1 MGWHRARSGA
11 PLSVAEDGELTVAP
25 RRRNFD
31 AETINSVLSGR
42 RSGLS
47 WDQIEAHPQMQG
59 KLRKGDAQASWNA
72 AIESSPAEVNRALEL
87 DRLEALHRAAWPAAS
102 RGDLAAIE
110 KVTRLLEL
118 RMRLRAQA
126 ADNDHALTRAFE
138 ESVKTSRQLV
148 AGLDDALIAAG
159 RRLAERVDEAVA
171 TGDGQEVTK
180 ALYLLPHMMN
190 VLREALATP
199 ASRLEKGIT
208 QAKGQ
213 TQRSATLAMLRGGN
227 DGNSGASA

>member
-1 MGWHRARSGA
+1 
-11 PLSVAEDGELTVAP
+11 
-25 RRRNFD
+25 
-31 AETINSVLSGR
+31 
-42 RSGLS
+42 
-47 WDQIEAHPQMQG
+47 
-59 KLRKGDAQASWNA
+59 
-72 AIESSPAEVNRALEL
+72 
-87 DRLEALHRAAWPAAS
+87 
-102 RGDLAAIE
+102 
-110 KVTRLLEL
+110 
-118 RMRLRAQA
+118 MRLRAQA

-148 AGLDDALIAAG
+148 DGLDDALIAAG